1 LLSLVDIDRVRRI
14 TALEQVPVVALS
26 ASAEPEAITTDPSP
40 SRELEAAVLEHAR
53 RGVRLQ
59 VLLRGVMVLFA
70 LLTVAIVP
78 PVHNSAG
85 CDAIA
90 AAYAAWAIAVGVWGW
105 RGSAVAL
112 RLVWVALFADLI
124 ALAALT
130 LLAGASARESW
141 TADVLVNGF
150 FLVPLLAATQLR
162 PDVCAAVVAPTVA
175 MYFLSSAL
183 TKSANVEPW
192 DSIALRTLV
201 LAGLAGGCVVLS
213 WIQRSRVATISRLV
227 RDRTSLLS
235 ELLGTEDRE
244 RRTLAEHL
252 HDGALQYVLA
262 ARHDLEDARDLADP
276 AAFDR
281 LDQALGESSRLLR
294 STVGELHPAVLE
306 QAGLARALREL
317 AERTGTSGGL
327 TVALDLDGWDPELR
341 TPADR
346 LLYGTARELLANVV
360 KHADA
365 RSARI
370 TLAHNDGY
378 AGLTVADDGRG
389 IPDGAI
395 DAALGEGHIGL
406 ASYRVRVE
414 AAGGR
419 LTISGA
425 RPSGTIARVELPVG
439 PTTEWPGQPERAPR
453 RR

>member
-1 LLSLVDIDRVRRI
+1 M
-14 TALEQVPVVALS
+14 
-26 ASAEPEAITTDPSP
+26 
-40 SRELEAAVLEHAR
+40 LEHAR

-59 VLLRGVMVLFA
+59 VLLRGVMVVFVLV
-70 LLTVAIVP
+70 TVAIVP
-78 PVHNSAG
+78 PVHDSAG
-85 CDAIA
+85 GDAIA
-90 AAYAAWAIAVGVWGW
+90 GAYAASAIAVGFWGW
-105 RGSAVAL
+105 RGSALAL
-112 RLVWVALFADLI
+112 RFVWVALFMDLI

-162 PDVCAAVVAPTVA
+162 PDVCAAVVIPTVA
-175 MYFLSSAL
+175 LYFLSSAL
-183 TKSANVEPW
+183 TKSANAEPW

-201 LAGLAGGCVVLS
+201 LAGLGCGCVALS
-213 WIQRSRVATISRLV
+213 WIQRSRVQTISRLV
-227 RDRTSLLS
+227 RDRTSLLG
-235 ELLGTEDRE
+235 ELVNTEDRE
-244 RRTLAEHL
+244 RRTLAENL

-276 AAFDR
+276 DAFAR

-317 AERTGTSGGL
+317 AQNAQAGSGISVSL
-327 TVALDLDGWDPELR
+327 TTDDWDPELR

-346 LLYGTARELLANVV
+346 LLYATARELLANVV

-370 TLAHNDGY
+370 TLAHHDGY
-378 AGLTVADDGRG
+378 AGLTIADDGRG
-389 IPDGAI
+389 IADGAV
-395 DAALGEGHIGL
+395 DAALSEGHIGL
-406 ASYRVRVE
+406 ASYRVRIE
-414 AAGGR
+414 AAGGT
-419 LTISGA
+419 LTITSA

-439 PTTEWPGQPERAPR
+439 SR
-453 RR
+453 R

>member
-1 LLSLVDIDRVRRI
+1 M
-14 TALEQVPVVALS
+14 
-26 ASAEPEAITTDPSP
+26 
-40 SRELEAAVLEHAR
+40 LEHAR

-59 VLLRGVMVLFA
+59 ALLRGVMVVFV

-90 AAYAAWAIAVGVWGW
+90 GAYAAWAIAVGFWGW
-105 RGSAVAL
+105 RGSALAL
-112 RLVWVALFADLI
+112 RFVWVALFMDVI

-162 PDVCAAVVAPTVA
+162 PDVCAAVVIPTVA
-175 MYFLSSAL
+175 VYFLSSAL
-183 TKSANVEPW
+183 TKSANAEPW

-201 LAGLAGGCVVLS
+201 LAGLGCGCVALS
-213 WIQRSRVATISRLV
+213 WIQRSRVQTISRLV
-227 RDRTSLLS
+227 RDRTSLLG
-235 ELLGTEDRE
+235 ELVNTEDRE
-244 RRTLAEHL
+244 RRALAENL

-276 AAFDR
+276 GAFAR
-281 LDQALGESSRLLR
+281 LDQALRESSRLLR
-294 STVGELHPAVLE
+294 STLGELHPAVLE

-317 AERTGTSGGL
+317 AQNAQAGSGI
-327 TVALDLDGWDPELR
+327 TVSLATDDWGPELR

-346 LLYGTARELLANVV
+346 LLYATARELLANVV

-370 TLAHNDGY
+370 TLAHHDRY
-378 AGLTVADDGRG
+378 AGLTIADDGRG
-389 IPDGAI
+389 IADGAI
-395 DAALGEGHIGL
+395 DAALSEGHIGL
-406 ASYRVRVE
+406 ASYRVRIE
-414 AAGGR
+414 AAGGT
-419 LTISGA
+419 LTITSA
-425 RPSGTIARVELPVG
+425 RPSGTIARAELPVG
-439 PTTEWPGQPERAPR
+439 PTPHAHGSPLPGARPAAT
-453 RR
+453 

>member
-1 LLSLVDIDRVRRI
+1 M
-14 TALEQVPVVALS
+14 
-26 ASAEPEAITTDPSP
+26 
-40 SRELEAAVLEHAR
+40 LEHTR

-59 VLLRGVMVLFA
+59 VLLRGVMVVFV

-78 PVHNSAG
+78 PIHNSAG

-90 AAYAAWAIAVGVWGW
+90 GTYAAWAIAVGVWGW
-105 RGSAVAL
+105 RGSAAAL
-112 RLVWVALFADLI
+112 RFVWVALFVDLI

-130 LLAGASARESW
+130 LLAGASANQSW

-175 MYFLSSAL
+175 VYFLSSAL

-192 DSIALRTLV
+192 GSIALRTLV
-201 LAGLAGGCVVLS
+201 LAGLAGGCVALS

-227 RDRTSLLS
+227 RDRTSLLG
-235 ELLGTEDRE
+235 ELITTEDRE
-244 RRTLAEHL
+244 RRALAEHL

-294 STVGELHPAVLE
+294 STVRDLHPAVLE

-317 AERTGTSGGL
+317 AEGAGASAGI
-327 TVALDLDGWDPELR
+327 TVALDLDGWNPELR

-346 LLYGTARELLANVV
+346 LLYATARELLANVV
-360 KHADA
+360 EHADA

-370 TLAHNDGY
+370 TLAHHDGY
-378 AGLTVADDGRG
+378 AALTVADDGRG
-389 IPDGAI
+389 IADGTI
-395 DAALGEGHIGL
+395 DAALSEGHIGL

-414 AAGGR
+414 AAGGS
-419 LTISGA
+419 LTINSA
-425 RPSGTIARVELPVG
+425 RPSGTVARVELPVG
-439 PTTEWPGQPERAPR
+439 PTARAAGSPLPAPR
-453 RR
+453 PAIT